1 MTENI
6 KRDIDLKMAQ
16 EVKEVK
22 HKLQINEDTK
32 YNISYDIYTNDEEKF
47 LYIKMEEFTCSAPFY
62 YNRSY
67 TVNDL
72 HEIHKMFKGFEKFDF
87 EDFLTYFKELFEKG
101 KISLS
106 FCDPSEER
114 IKMKLDTVYFSK
126 KVLIEFELYREMI
139 PTQKDQKMIEL
150 YSLNKNKLIQL
161 KNLKDMLTKY
171 EATQK
176 EKPKIEEILKKFE
189 ILKIPGLEKFDKKS
203 EKKLIINQKPEQ
215 ELNEQKPEQEL
226 KIEQKDEEIELKR
239 KESAPMKKSFIC
251 PKLKS
256 KYILNLE
263 KENLDIFINL
273 KNKYE
278 VDWNMNN
285 YQLVC
290 DEENSNLKF
299 SQIEYPVFDI
309 LKGQDGDFIIKFN
322 KDDLKSGNKY
332 ICNLFLCVDGQKMD
346 NSDITLNIKVK

>member
-32 YNISYDIYTNDEEKF
+32 YNIFYDIYKHEDEKF
-47 LYIKMEEFTCSAPFY
+47 LYIKMEENTCSAPFY

-72 HEIHKMFKGFEKFDF
+72 HDLNKMFKGFEKFDF
-87 EDFLTYFKELFEKG
+87 EEFLSYFKELFDKG
-101 KISLS
+101 KIKLS

-114 IKMKLDTVYFSK
+114 IIMELDVIYFAK
-126 KVLIEFELYREMI
+126 RDQIKFELYREMI

-161 KNLKDMLTKY
+161 KKFKEYLSNYRD
-171 EATQK
+171 ATQK
-176 EKPKIEEILKKFE
+176 EKPKIEEMLKIFDNF
-189 ILKIPGLEKFDKKS
+189 KIPGLEPNKP
-203 EKKLIINQKPEQ
+203 LICRKP
-215 ELNEQKPEQEL
+215 
-226 KIEQKDEEIELKR
+226 
-239 KESAPMKKSFIC
+239 
-251 PKLKS
+251 KS

-263 KENLDIFINL
+263 KGNLDIFLNLINI
-273 KNKYE
+273 YE
-278 VDWNMNN
+278 VDWVFGK
-285 YQLVC
+285 YKLVC
-290 DEENSNLKF
+290 DEENSSLKF
-299 SQIEYPVFDI
+299 SDIVYPEFDI
-309 LKGQDGDFIIKFN
+309 AKGQDGDYVIKFN
-322 KDDLKSGNKY
+322 KDDLKQGNKY
-332 ICNLFLCVDGQKMD
+332 ICNLSLYIEDKKME

>member
-87 EDFLTYFKELFEKG
+87 EDFLTYFKELFDKG

-150 YSLNKNKLIQL
+150 YSLNKDKLIQL

-226 KIEQKDEEIELKR
+226 KIDQKDEEIELKR
-239 KESAPMKKSFIC
+239 MKKSFIC

>member
-189 ILKIPGLEKFDKKS
+189 ILKIPGLE
-203 EKKLIINQKPEQ
+203 
-215 ELNEQKPEQEL
+215 LNEQKPEQ
-226 KIEQKDEEIELKR
+226 
-239 KESAPMKKSFIC
+239 APMKKSFITN
-251 PKLKS
+251 LKS
-256 KYILNLE
+256 KYIFNLE
-263 KENLDIFINL
+263 KDNLDIFINL
-273 KNKYE
+273 KNIYE
-278 VDWNMNN
+278 VDWNQNR

-290 DEENSNLKF
+290 NEENSNLKF
-299 SQIEYPVFDI
+299 SEINYPIFDI
-309 LKGQDGDFIIKFN
+309 LKGQDGDFVIKFN

>member
-1 MTENI
+1 MIENI

-22 HKLQINEDTK
+22 HKLEINEYTK

-47 LYIKMEEFTCSAPFY
+47 LYIKMEENTCSAPFY

-72 HEIHKMFKGFEKFDF
+72 HDLHKMFKGFEKFDF
-87 EDFLTYFKELFEKG
+87 EDFLSYFKELFDKG
-101 KISLS
+101 KIKLS

-114 IKMKLDTVYFSK
+114 IKMKLDAIYFSK
-126 KVLIEFELYREMI
+126 KVPIEFELYREMI

-161 KNLKDMLTKY
+161 KKFKEYLSNYRD
-171 EATQK
+171 ATQK
-176 EKPKIEEILKKFE
+176 EKPKIEEMLKIFDNF
-189 ILKIPGLEKFDKKS
+189 KIPGLEK
-203 EKKLIINQKPEQ
+203 IIKQNPKPVILNEQNPKPVILNEQNPEQ
-215 ELNEQKPEQEL
+215 EIINANGQKN
-226 KIEQKDEEIELKR
+226 R
-239 KESAPMKKSFIC
+239 RESAPFKKSFIC

-256 KYILNLE
+256 KYIINLE
-263 KENLDIFINL
+263 KGKLDIILNL
-273 KNKYE
+273 KNNYE
-278 VDWNMNN
+278 VDWVMNK
-285 YQLVC
+285 YKLVC

-299 SQIEYPVFDI
+299 SEIVYPMFDI

-332 ICNLFLCVDGQKMD
+332 ICKLFLKVEDQKMD
-346 NSDITLNIKVK
+346 DSDIPLNIKVK